1 MGPARRGAG
10 SDRVPG
16 SDEGTGVRAKG
27 RRGREH
33 FVALLVFTGFA
44 AALLAP
50 ALIGHRA
57 LFPRDARTAI
67 PWRYHAD
74 AALRHALAR
83 EPRNDL
89 LTDKNVFDFP
99 KLHLA
104 YRLWREEG
112 KAPLWNPCTF
122 SGNPLLATAMP
133 SPLYPANLLFLIDSY
148 RSFAWTA
155 LLHLVAS
162 AFFLYLYVRA
172 IGLPFGAA
180 LVAGTTFA
188 FGGWS
193 LAHLNLPS
201 ALYAATWVPLMLL
214 ATENLAHRVGAAWI
228 ATLAGATALA
238 FLAGFPP
245 VAFLAVYLTAGY
257 VVFRLRPAW
266 REGGRRRGVLFPV
279 AVGSAIILGVSL
291 VAWQLLPTRD
301 LARRSGR
308 ALEDSERLAR
318 GALRPPGLLGAV
330 LPDFFGNPVD
340 QGTGPGRRG
349 RTEALAPRKLG
360 LDGPPHGSTN
370 NYLENAHY
378 LGLVSLVLAFVA
390 LRGRPRALSRFWSA
404 VGVVALLAALA
415 IPPTAWLVAHAPGL
429 AVGNLKRFL
438 FVFTLAGAVL
448 AAIGFDRLA
457 GSRRSGR
464 GVQAAT
470 LGLSLAVVAGVG
482 ALLAVPS
489 LLEAGLAVLSRLAHP
504 AALPV
509 SGPEMAEWLANTR
522 WCLLRAG
529 AIVVPGAALLYLAR
543 RRVAPRSVAA
553 AVLLLAFFDLAW
565 FGRRFNPMH
574 RADQLAITPGIAF
587 LTRPDRPPFRIAR
600 FGERARAHLVL
611 PPDLGMVYGL
621 HDVQGWDVLFPARYQ
636 RFMNLIEPGVAR
648 WHHLVGPF
656 LAPGSLQSPLLDLL
670 GARYVLTHKDWGREP
685 AAGYRPVYPLGPGGS
700 LLPDRIA
707 REGLVIYENHGALPR
722 AFVPDDVVWVRDE
735 AAAFEAIASDG
746 FTPARTAILEGRPRP
761 LPRPARRQP
770 VGVEIVDY
778 RSRHVEVRVGPGPP
792 AVLVLADA
800 YDPGWV
806 ARLGTE
812 ALEVLKADAVFRA
825 VVLPAR
831 PAPITIAFHYP
842 GRAFRTGLGIS
853 IGAAILM
860 LIGAGICIV
869 RWRFYSTR
877 ARPAASTP

>member
-1 MGPARRGAG
+1 
-10 SDRVPG
+10 
-16 SDEGTGVRAKG
+16 
-27 RRGREH
+27 
-33 FVALLVFTGFA
+33 LLVFTGFA

-50 ALIGHRA
+50 ALIGRRA

-74 AALRHALAR
+74 ASLRQALAR

-133 SPLYPANLLFLIDSY
+133 SPFYPPNLLFRIDPY
-148 RSFAWTA
+148 RSFAWAA
-155 LLHLVAS
+155 LIHLVLS
-162 AFFLYLYVRA
+162 AFLLYLYVRA
-172 IGLPFGAA
+172 LGLSFGAA

-214 ATENLAHRVGAAWI
+214 ATEKLAHRIGAAWI
-228 ATLAGATALA
+228 ATLAGATGLA

-245 VAFLAVYLTAGY
+245 VAFLAVYLTAAY
-257 VVFRLRPAW
+257 ALFRLRPAC
-266 REGGRRRGVLFPV
+266 REGGLRRGFVFPV
-279 AVGSAIILGVSL
+279 AVGSAMVLGVSL

-308 ALEDSERLAR
+308 ARQDSEQLAR
-318 GALRPPGLLGAV
+318 GALRPAGLLGAV

-349 RTEALAPRKLG
+349 RTDALAPRKLG
-360 LDGPPHGSTN
+360 LDGLPHGSTN

-378 LGLVSLVLAFVA
+378 LGLVSLVLALLA
-390 LRGRPRALSRFWSA
+390 LGGRPRAPCRFWSA
-404 VGVVALLAALA
+404 VGAVALLAAMA
-415 IPPTAWLVAHAPGL
+415 MPPTAWLLAHAPGL
-429 AVGNLKRFL
+429 AVGNVKRFL

-448 AAIGFDRLA
+448 AAIGFERLA
-457 GSRRSGR
+457 GSRRSRR
-464 GVQAAT
+464 GVHDPTLWLAGIAVAA
-470 LGLSLAVVAGVG
+470 VGV
-482 ALLAVPS
+482 LLAIPS
-489 LLEAGLAVLSRLAHP
+489 LLEAALATLSGLAHP
-504 AALPV
+504 EALPV
-509 SGPEMAEWLANTR
+509 SGPERAEWLANTR
-522 WCLLRAG
+522 WCLARAG
-529 AIVVPGAALLYLAR
+529 AILVPGVALLYLAR
-543 RRVAPRSVAA
+543 RRIAPRTVAA

-574 RADQLAITPGIAF
+574 RVDQLAATPGIAF
-587 LTRPDRPPFRIAR
+587 LTRPERPPFRIAR
-600 FGERARAHLVL
+600 FGERAVAHLIL

-656 LAPGSLQSPLLDLL
+656 LAPQSLQSPLLDLL

-685 AAGYRPVYPLGPGGS
+685 APGYRPVYPLGPDGS
-700 LLPDRIA
+700 LLPERIA
-707 REGLVIYENHGALPR
+707 REGLVIYENLQALPR
-722 AFVPDDVVWVRDE
+722 AFVPDEVVWVRDE
-735 AAAFEAIASDG
+735 AAAFEALATPG
-746 FTPARTAILEGRPRP
+746 FAPARTAILEGPP
-761 LPRPARRQP
+761 GPTPRPARREP
-770 VGVEIVDY
+770 VRVEIVDY
-778 RSRHVEVRVGPGPP
+778 RSRHVEIRVGPGPP

-806 ARLGTE
+806 ARLGNE
-812 ALEVLKADAVFRA
+812 ALAVLKADAVFRA
-825 VVLPAR
+825 VALPAR
-831 PAPITIAFHYP
+831 PAPVTIAFHYP
-842 GRAFRTGLGIS
+842 GRGFRTGLRFSIAAGILLLIAAGIS
-853 IGAAILM
+853 I
-860 LIGAGICIV
+860 V
-869 RWRFYSTR
+869 RWIRCSAP
-877 ARPAASTP
+877 ARRTMSPP